1 MLTIGGTLSELV
13 LQPQLSVTSPSSAI
27 CPALLRYSLRES
39 RSAGPIRVRL
49 CLSPGFENKDCE
61 EPFDQQKH
69 RSQIAYRL
77 DDHSSGGSESL
88 VSLELCYTPE
98 ELESFLSFRLVG
110 LSRYSLG
117 WPRRAAAALWECTE
131 GRINKTRMEAL
142 RAYALDRFSSSNTQ
156 AKFLYY
162 AKAFLTYLTKTR
174 LDSRYESFRL
184 FLELPKA
191 VKKFKLL
198 TGRIVT
204 IEDVQNVLSVL
215 KSRYKHG
222 ELDEQ
227 HYVAYNALITFGAFT
242 GQRPYATIGRIT
254 AGQFEEAL
262 KFRSKKPT
270 LHVSADQDK
279 IRMDHYVPL
288 HPHVIEAVE
297 PLLDGKKDDELMFP
311 LCAFNQWLIRGRE
324 AGDEIPL
331 RRCNGYFVISDLRKF
346 TEQHGDV
353 IGWDSSNRA
362 YILTHGVSGV
372 SWSNYRHPLPENV
385 YDIYIKYWRNVDF
398 AI

>member
-1 MLTIGGTLSELV
+1 MSA
-13 LQPQLSVTSPSSAI
+13 TSPRSAI
-27 CPALLRYSLRES
+27 CPALLHCSLRES
-39 RSAGPIRVRL
+39 RSAGPLRVRL
-49 CLSPGFENKDCE
+49 WPNLRFENKDFE

-69 RSQIAYRL
+69 RSQIAFRL
-77 DDHSSGGSESL
+77 DDDSSGVTESL
-88 VSLELCYTPE
+88 ASLELYYTRE

-131 GRINKTRMEAL
+131 GRINKTRAEAL

-174 LDSRYESFRL
+174 LDARYESFRL

-191 VKKFKLL
+191 VKKCKLL
-198 TGRIVT
+198 TGRIMT

-215 KSRYKHG
+215 KSRYTRG

-279 IRMDHYVPL
+279 IRMAHYVPL
-288 HPHVIEAVE
+288 HPRVIEALE

-311 LCAFNQWLIRGRE
+311 LCAFIQWLIRGRE
-324 AGDEIPL
+324 AGNEIPL
-331 RRCNGYFVISDLRKF
+331 RRCNGHFVLSDLRKF

-372 SWSNYRHPLPENV
+372 SWGHYRNPLPENV
-385 YDIYIKYWRNVDF
+385 YDIYMKYWENVDF
-398 AI
+398 TV